1 MSRLIQCKSDFAR
14 LPVRPHVPVK
24 TALSSASGMPR
35 YLRRDTGSENTTG
48 MPRYLRQA
56 YGRENETGIPV
67 HLKDRVESLSGVDL
81 SDVRVHRN
89 SSNPD
94 LMNALAYTQGRDI
107 HLAAG
112 QEHHLPHEAW
122 HAVQQKQGRVSP
134 TVRAAGSAFNND
146 VGLESEADR
155 MGSKAMSAEALPHR
169 AASHFGGP
177 SSDQGVV
184 QRKVK
189 ITGLTEEKRKAFL
202 GKINASATGI
212 QFQMDAS
219 GFLERVENDIVP
231 TREYS
236 KQLIAAIDD
245 AQTVKLNLISQD
257 DSVFI
262 DSFASGEV
270 DYDDMIGLEGDMFR
284 NWLMHFVVERF
295 AIADY
300 ETNKAGASAEDFRK
314 AHEKGHEAQEKQLK
328 AWYPTKTIKYVDE
341 GLENDTKKVDAS
353 GNGTIEYHFD
363 FTDVKLVFVQN
374 VVNNVVKESIVSSR
388 FVVVK

>member
-1 MSRLIQCKSDFAR
+1 MRLFQRKSDFAHAR
-14 LPVRPHVPVK
+14 VSAHVPVK
-24 TALSSASGMPR
+24 AVTSSASGMPR
-35 YLRRDTGSENTTG
+35 F
-48 MPRYLRQA
+48 LRQDSS
-56 YGRENETGIPV
+56 RENKTGIPIY
-67 HLKDRVESLSGVDL
+67 LKDRVESLSGVDL

-94 LMNALAYTQGRDI
+94 RMNALAYTQGRDI
-107 HLAAG
+107 HLGPG

-122 HAVQQKQGRVSP
+122 HAVQQKQGRVAPAS
-134 TVRAAGSAFNND
+134 RAAGAAFNNHA
-146 VGLESEADR
+146 GLESEADH
-155 MGSKAMSAEALPHR
+155 MGNTAMSAQALPQR
-169 AASHFGGP
+169 ATRISEGP
-177 SSDQGVV
+177 SSGQGVV

-219 GFLERVENDIVP
+219 GFLERVENKIIP

-236 KQLIAAIDD
+236 KQLIAAIDA
-245 AQTVKLNLISQD
+245 AQTVNLNLIAQD
-257 DSVFI
+257 DRVFI
-262 DSFASGEV
+262 DSFASGKV
-270 DYDDMIGLEGDMFR
+270 DYDDMIGLDGDLFR

-300 ETNKAGASAEDFRK
+300 EKNKAGASSEEFRK

-328 AWYPTKTIKYVDE
+328 AWYPTKTIKYVGE
-341 GLENDTKKVDAS
+341 GLDNTTKKVDAS

-363 FTDVKLVFVQN
+363 FTDVKHVFVQN
-374 VVNNVVKESIVSSR
+374 VVNNAVKESIVSSK
-388 FVVVK
+388 FVVVR